1 MTDLNEKN
9 FKQNT
14 RGKQYKI
21 KIDNKPTCQVNI
33 QVKKMPF
40 CTCILSDR
48 EREYRVGKK
57 EESERER
64 AVEYGYQISY

>member
-1 MTDLNEKN
+1 
-9 FKQNT
+9 
-14 RGKQYKI
+14 
-21 KIDNKPTCQVNI
+21 
-33 QVKKMPF
+33 MPF

-64 AVEYGYQISY
+64 ELLSMDIKFPTSYTGEYDTANKPVA